1 MKNLVVIFFV
11 FTSLFAEAS
20 GVYRTYLLSKV
31 SFQLHLHFQTSTTD
45 LASAKTNCVIPHY
58 EIPKG
63 NVFCRMEDYLTRK
76 TNVWFKVGVK

>member
-1 MKNLVVIFFV
+1 MKNFLLLLFV
-11 FTSLFAEAS
+11 FISTFAQAS

-31 SFQLHLHFQTSTTD
+31 SFQLHSHFQTRLAD
-45 LASAKTNCVIPHY
+45 LTSVKTNCVIPHY

-76 TNVWFKVGVK
+76 TNVWIKVGVK

>member
-1 MKNLVVIFFV
+1 MPLLFV
-11 FTSLFAEAS
+11 FASFFAQAS
-20 GVYRTYLLSKV
+20 GAYRTYLLSKV
-31 SFQLHLHFQTSTTD
+31 SFQLHSHFQSSTND

-76 TNVWFKVGVK
+76 TNVWIKVGVK

>member
-1 MKNLVVIFFV
+1 MKNYVIIFFV
-11 FTSLFAEAS
+11 FISFVAQAS
-20 GVYRTYLLSKV
+20 DAYRTYLLSKV
-31 SFQLHLHFQTSTTD
+31 SFQLHSHFQTSAND

-76 TNVWFKVGVK
+76 TNVWIKVGVK

>member
-1 MKNLVVIFFV
+1 MVMLFV
-11 FTSLFAEAS
+11 FASFFAQAS

-31 SFQLHLHFQTSTTD
+31 SFQLHSHFQTSENNLT
-45 LASAKTNCVIPHY
+45 SAKTNCVIPHY

-76 TNVWFKVGVK
+76 TNVWIKVGVK